1 MAVAFMP
8 RAWAKSSW
16 YNYHADVKD
25 VNVGNISYQICHT
38 YKRSAGISD
47 GWFGLPNSYRESS
60 TNLEEDFYAS
70 ILSID
75 KSGEVEVPDTI
86 VDAGVKY
93 AVKYIGL
100 KTIESVT
107 TETPPNT
114 ETCSY
119 YTTYYSIASVTAA
132 NVTKLTFKGNIFIK
146 GTFSAQSCSSM
157 EFKKN
162 FTISADLNCSQLS
175 KLVFGGV
182 FNYSKNNNAY
192 LRCPNLQEIYFK
204 GMTPALSGNW
214 SDYSTAVSAS
224 NVTVYVNESQ
234 DVCDYMHEY
243 STVWSN
249 FKAIYALPGQARP
262 MRNISITINGGRVQI
277 GDSPTY
283 ILQDANY
290 QVEQFSAFTFHVTK
304 LYGSDY
310 LVKSVKI
317 NGEEMLDAMTL
328 TQKLTDALSYYSYT
342 ISPVIN
348 DVHISVEG
356 ESIYDRASAICSAG
370 GTCRWSTQSL
380 STITP
385 NENSSVRWLKSSEV
399 PPSLIIIPDEGF
411 TLDRFFYNN
420 YDNTYRVTSNE
431 DGTYEY
437 QVAAD
442 AKVSVVFKEKPA
454 TTTWNVSLLNNE
466 QAVSVTMMDKRNDEY
481 RYTLTNGENAVL
493 DKPKSITMR
502 IDGAGTPLVQ
512 ADGVDLS
519 SCFELTSEWLGE
531 MDEYGNMITEDYY
544 SGTIPSENLET
555 KNWVIG
561 LREETQHVWTSALKS
576 EAEGGSFTLSGGNLA
591 EELNLSSDDRE
602 GVFVDNASNPTIVA
616 GFSLTSTVVVPKGYA
631 FTVMFNDTDLS
642 SYYAYGSTTESASSY
657 QAVFDGSQSTLS
669 ALIGDG
675 AWTIEFKKSTADI
688 IEFADAEVKR
698 ICVENWDTD
707 RDGELSK
714 AEAAAVTTL
723 KKDNG
728 DGTFGDPVFMG
739 NTTITSFDELQ
750 HFTGLITIEMN
761 SFYNCS
767 ALKSVTIP
775 KNVKTIGM
783 CALQSCTALTDVVLP
798 EGLET
803 LKDQA
808 FNSCSSLIGIH
819 LPESLKTVQDNVWRG
834 CTNLQ
839 WLFIP
844 KNVTSIGIF
853 NTGQDGNLMSISV
866 DKDNPKYESPNGCNA
881 VIEKATGTLVMGCN
895 ATRIPSTVTSLAH
908 GCMYNQNNLRS
919 IEIPESVT
927 SIGNC
932 AWQYCQRLTSVVSR
946 AVTPPALGNN
956 VFSNI
961 ASNCVLIVPEGT
973 REAYIDAGWTED
985 IFKGGIV
992 EAPSK
997 YDVNEDGSVSISD
1010 VTKLVNKILGRE

>member
-750 HFTGLITIEMN
+750 YFTELT
-761 SFYNCS
+761 
-767 ALKSVTIP
+767 SVEENAFFKCTNLTSVIVP
-775 KNVKTIGM
+775 KNVKTIEYQ
-783 CALQSCTALTDVVLP
+783 AFLSCKYLSVVLP
-798 EGLET
+798 EGLT
-803 LKDQA
+803 KIGVFA
-808 FNSCSSLIGIH
+808 FGNCSYMKKIK
-819 LPESLKTVQDNVWRG
+819 LPESLERIERSAFADCFTLNA
-834 CTNLQ
+834 LY
-839 WLFIP
+839 IP
-844 KNVTSIGIF
+844 KNVNFINFHNGALTGLSGLLSIV
-853 NTGQDGNLMSISV
+853 V
-866 DKDNPKYESPNGCNA
+866 DPENATYDSRNGCNA
-881 VIEKATGTLVMGCN
+881 IIVTATNELKTGCRN
-895 ATRIPSTVTSLAH
+895 TIIPEGVTSLY
-908 GCMYNQNNLRS
+908 GFVGQYSMTS
-919 IEIPESVT
+919 IEIPASVK
-927 SIGNC
+927 SIIANAFLRC
-932 AWQYCQRLTSVVSR
+932 RNLTSVVSHIENPV
-946 AVTPPALGNN
+946 AFGENAFGSISPD
-956 VFSNI
+956 
-961 ASNCVLIVPEGT
+961 CVLTVPCGT
-973 REAYIDAGWTED
+973 RQAYIDAGWTEE